1 MQLKDLN
8 IAPPITSNMDP
19 TFDNGKI
26 KKISRTING
35 VSKMRDFCI
44 RYLEFNDKIYQ
55 CEIYLDTD
63 RVNIEGIR
71 LEIEPEYSSILY
83 TYTPPVGVIIIN
95 TDKVSSNL
103 EIKEYFENIL
113 LRFDV
118 ASNVRYVDSDKI
130 GVLNRIRLLYGHI
143 EVTDSDIKIKFDKFN
158 IAIELIDGDK
168 WKVTSPHLEEPVTK
182 ATLFA
187 AVDTIEDTI
196 SEKCTLLPNIL

>member
-8 IAPPITSNMDP
+8 IVPPAT
-19 TFDNGKI
+19 GKI
-26 KKISRTING
+26 ETLTDDKNKKISRTING
-35 VSKMRDFCI
+35 VSKLRDFCV
-44 RYLEFNDKIYQ
+44 RYLKFNDKVYQ

-71 LEIEPEYSSILY
+71 LEIRPTYSSTLY
-83 TYTPPVGVIIIN
+83 TYTPPVGIVIIN
-95 TDKVSSNL
+95 TDKVKSNL
-103 EIKEYFENIL
+103 EIKEYFESIL

-143 EVTDSDIKIKFDKFN
+143 VVTDSDIKIKFDKFN
-158 IAIELIDGDK
+158 MAIELVDDDK

-182 ATLFA
+182 TTLFTA
-187 AVDTIEDTI
+187 INTIEDTI

>member
-1 MQLKDLN
+1 MELKDLI
-8 IAPPITSNMDP
+8 IATPIASNMKPD
-19 TFDNGKI
+19 DNKI

-44 RYLEFNDKIYQ
+44 RHLKFNDRVYQ

-71 LEIEPEYSSILY
+71 LEIEPKYSSNLY
-83 TYTPPVGVIIIN
+83 TYTPPVGIVIIN
-95 TDKVSSNL
+95 TDKVKSNL
-103 EIKEYFENIL
+103 EIKEYFESIL

-130 GVLNRIRLLYGHI
+130 GVLNRIRLMYGYI
-143 EVTDSDIKIKFDKFN
+143 IVTDSDVKIRFDKFN
-158 IAIELIDGDK
+158 IAIELVDSDK
-168 WKVTSPHLEEPVTK
+168 WKVTSPHLEEPVIK
-182 ATLFA
+182 ATLFTA
-187 AVDTIEDTI
+187 INTIEDTI

>member
-1 MQLKDLN
+1 MELKDLI
-8 IAPPITSNMDP
+8 IATPIASNMKPD
-19 TFDNGKI
+19 DNKI

-44 RYLEFNDKIYQ
+44 RHLKFNDIVYQ

-71 LEIEPEYSSILY
+71 LEIVPEYSSTLY
-83 TYTPPVGVIIIN
+83 TYIPPVGVVIIN

-118 ASNVRYVDSDKI
+118 ASNVRYADSDKI
-130 GVLNRIRLLYGHI
+130 GVLNRIRLLYGYI
-143 EVTDSDIKIKFDKFN
+143 AVTDSDIKIKFDKFN
-158 IAIELIDGDK
+158 IAIELVDSDK
-168 WKVTSPHLEEPVTK
+168 WKVTSPHLDEPVTK
-182 ATLFA
+182 ATLFTA
-187 AVDTIEDTI
+187 INTIEDTI

>member
-1 MQLKDLN
+1 MELKNLN

-19 TFDNGKI
+19 TADNGKI

-44 RYLEFNDKIYQ
+44 RYLEFNDKVYQ

-71 LEIEPEYSSILY
+71 LEIEPTYSSTLY
-83 TYTPPVGVIIIN
+83 TYTPPVGVVIIN
-95 TDKVSSNL
+95 TDKVKSNL
-103 EIKEYFENIL
+103 EIKEYFESIL

-143 EVTDSDIKIKFDKFN
+143 VVTDSDIKIKFDKFN
-158 IAIELIDGDK
+158 MAVELVDDDE
-168 WKVTSPHLEEPVTK
+168 WKVTSPHLDEPVTK
-182 ATLFA
+182 ATLFTA
-187 AVDTIEDTI
+187 INTIEDTI

>member
-1 MQLKDLN
+1 MELKDLI
-8 IAPPITSNMDP
+8 IAPPITSNMEP
-19 TFDNGKI
+19 TNDSGKI

-44 RYLEFNDKIYQ
+44 RYLKFNDKVYQ

-71 LEIEPEYSSILY
+71 LEIEPKYSSNLY
-83 TYTPPVGVIIIN
+83 TYTPPVGIVIIN
-95 TDKVSSNL
+95 TDKVKSNL

-130 GVLNRIRLLYGHI
+130 GVLNRIRLMYGYVV
-143 EVTDSDIKIKFDKFN
+143 VTDSDIKIKFDKFN
-158 IAIELIDGDK
+158 MVIELVDSDN
-168 WKVTSPHLEEPVTK
+168 WKVTSPHLDEPVTK
-182 ATLFA
+182 ATLFTA
-187 AVDTIEDTI
+187 INTIEDTI

>member
-19 TFDNGKI
+19 TTDNGKI

-71 LEIEPEYSSILY
+71 LEIEPKYSSNLY
-83 TYTPPVGVIIIN
+83 TYTPPVGIVIIN
-95 TDKVSSNL
+95 TDKVKSNL
-103 EIKEYFENIL
+103 EIKEYFESIL

-130 GVLNRIRLLYGHI
+130 GVLNRIRLMYGYI
-143 EVTDSDIKIKFDKFN
+143 IVTDSDVKIRFDKFN
-158 IAIELIDGDK
+158 IAIELVDGDK
-168 WKVTSPHLEEPVTK
+168 WKVTSPNLEEPVTK
-182 ATLFA
+182 ATLFTA
-187 AVDTIEDTI
+187 INTIEDTI

>member
-1 MQLKDLN
+1 MELKDLI
-8 IAPPITSNMDP
+8 IATPIASNMKPD
-19 TFDNGKI
+19 DNKI

-44 RYLEFNDKIYQ
+44 RHLKFNDIVYQ

-71 LEIEPEYSSILY
+71 LEIVPEYSSTLY
-83 TYTPPVGVIIIN
+83 TYIPPVGVVIIN

-118 ASNVRYVDSDKI
+118 ASNVRYADSDKI
-130 GVLNRIRLLYGHI
+130 GILNRIHLLYGYI
-143 EVTDSDIKIKFDKFN
+143 AVTDSDIKIKFDKFN
-158 IAIELIDGDK
+158 MIIELVDDDK
-168 WKVTSPHLEEPVTK
+168 WKVTSPHLDEPVTK

-187 AVDTIEDTI
+187 AMNTIEDAI
-196 SEKCTLLPNIL
+196 SDRCTLLPNIL

>member
-1 MQLKDLN
+1 MELKDLI
-8 IAPPITSNMDP
+8 IATPIASNMKPD
-19 TFDNGKI
+19 DNKI

-44 RYLEFNDKIYQ
+44 RHLKFNNIVYQ
-55 CEIYLDTD
+55 CEIYLDKD

-71 LEIEPEYSSILY
+71 LEIVPEYSSTLY
-83 TYTPPVGVIIIN
+83 TYIPPVGVVIIN

-118 ASNVRYVDSDKI
+118 ASNVRYADSDKI
-130 GVLNRIRLLYGHI
+130 GVLNRIRLLYGYI
-143 EVTDSDIKIKFDKFN
+143 VVTDSDIKIKFDKFN
-158 IAIELIDGDK
+158 MTIELVDDDK
-168 WKVTSPHLEEPVTK
+168 WKVTSPHLDEPVTK

-187 AVDTIEDTI
+187 AMNTIEDTI
-196 SEKCTLLPNIL
+196 SDRCTLLPNIL

>member
-1 MQLKDLN
+1 MELKDLI
-8 IAPPITSNMDP
+8 IATPIASNMKPD
-19 TFDNGKI
+19 DNKI

-44 RYLEFNDKIYQ
+44 RHLKFNDIVYQ

-71 LEIEPEYSSILY
+71 LEIVPEYSSTLY
-83 TYTPPVGVIIIN
+83 TYIPPVGIVIID
-95 TDKVSSNL
+95 TDKVKSNL

-130 GVLNRIRLLYGHI
+130 GVLNRIRLLYGYI
-143 EVTDSDIKIKFDKFN
+143 AVTDSDIKIKFDKFN
-158 IAIELIDGDK
+158 MTIELVDDDK
-168 WKVTSPHLEEPVTK
+168 WKVTSPHLDEPVTK

-187 AVDTIEDTI
+187 AMNTIEDTI
-196 SEKCTLLPNIL
+196 SDRCTLSPNIL

>member
-1 MQLKDLN
+1 MQLKDLI

-19 TFDNGKI
+19 TTDSGKI

-44 RYLEFNDKIYQ
+44 RYLEFNDKVYQ

-71 LEIEPEYSSILY
+71 LEIEPTYSSTLY
-83 TYTPPVGVIIIN
+83 TYIPPVGVVIIN
-95 TDKVSSNL
+95 TDKVRSNP

-118 ASNVRYVDSDKI
+118 ASNIRYVDSDKI

-143 EVTDSDIKIKFDKFN
+143 VVTDSDIKIKFNKFN
-158 IAIELIDGDK
+158 MVIELVDDDK
-168 WKVTSPHLEEPVTK
+168 WKVTSPHLEPVTK
-182 ATLFA
+182 ATLFTA
-187 AVDTIEDTI
+187 INTIEDTI

>member
-1 MQLKDLN
+1 MELKNLN

-19 TFDNGKI
+19 TTDNGKI

-35 VSKMRDFCI
+35 VSKMRDFCV
-44 RYLEFNDKIYQ
+44 RYLKFNDKVYQ

-71 LEIEPEYSSILY
+71 LEIEPKYSDGLY
-83 TYTPPVGVIIIN
+83 TYTPPVGIVIIN
-95 TDKVSSNL
+95 TDKVKSNL
-103 EIKEYFENIL
+103 EIKEYFESIL

-130 GVLNRIRLLYGHI
+130 GILNRIRLMYGYI
-143 EVTDSDIKIKFDKFN
+143 IVTDSDVKIRFDKFN
-158 IAIELIDGDK
+158 IAIELVDGDK
-168 WKVTSPHLEEPVTK
+168 WKVTSPYLEEPVTK
-182 ATLFA
+182 ATLFTA
-187 AVDTIEDTI
+187 INTIEDTI

>member
-1 MQLKDLN
+1 MELKDLI
-8 IAPPITSNMDP
+8 IATPIASNMKPD
-19 TFDNGKI
+19 DNKI

-35 VSKMRDFCI
+35 ISKMRDFCI
-44 RYLEFNDKIYQ
+44 RHLKFNDIVYQ

-71 LEIEPEYSSILY
+71 LEIVPEYSSTLY
-83 TYTPPVGVIIIN
+83 TYIPPVGVVIIN

-118 ASNVRYVDSDKI
+118 ASNVRYADSDKI
-130 GVLNRIRLLYGHI
+130 GVLNRIRLLYGYI
-143 EVTDSDIKIKFDKFN
+143 AVTDSDIKIKFDKFN
-158 IAIELIDGDK
+158 MIIELVDDDK
-168 WKVTSPHLEEPVTK
+168 WKVTSPHLDEPVTK

-187 AVDTIEDTI
+187 AMNTIEDTI
-196 SEKCTLLPNIL
+196 SDRCTLLPNIL

>member
-1 MQLKDLN
+1 MELKDLI
-8 IAPPITSNMDP
+8 IATPIASNMKPD
-19 TFDNGKI
+19 DNKI

-44 RYLEFNDKIYQ
+44 RHLKFNDIVYQ

-71 LEIEPEYSSILY
+71 LEIVPEYSSTLY
-83 TYTPPVGVIIIN
+83 TYIPPVGVVIIN

-118 ASNVRYVDSDKI
+118 ASNVRYADSDKI
-130 GVLNRIRLLYGHI
+130 GVLNRIRLLYGYI
-143 EVTDSDIKIKFDKFN
+143 AVTDSDIKIKFDKFN
-158 IAIELIDGDK
+158 MTIELVDDDK

-182 ATLFA
+182 ATLFTA
-187 AVDTIEDTI
+187 INTIEDTI

>member
-1 MQLKDLN
+1 MELKDLI
-8 IAPPITSNMDP
+8 IATPIASNMKPD
-19 TFDNGKI
+19 DNKI

-44 RYLEFNDKIYQ
+44 RHLKFNNIVYQ

-63 RVNIEGIR
+63 RLNIEGIR
-71 LEIEPEYSSILY
+71 LEIEPTYSSNLY
-83 TYTPPVGVIIIN
+83 TYTPPVGIVIIN
-95 TDKVSSNL
+95 TDKVKSNL

-130 GVLNRIRLLYGHI
+130 GVLNRIRLMYGYI
-143 EVTDSDIKIKFDKFN
+143 IVTDSDVKIRFDKFN
-158 IAIELIDGDK
+158 IAIELVDDDK
-168 WKVTSPHLEEPVTK
+168 WKVTSPHLDEPVIK

-187 AVDTIEDTI
+187 AMNTIEDTI
-196 SEKCTLLPNIL
+196 TDRCTLLPNIL

>member
-1 MQLKDLN
+1 MELKDLI
-8 IAPPITSNMDP
+8 IATPIASNMKPD
-19 TFDNGKI
+19 DNKI

-44 RYLEFNDKIYQ
+44 RHLKFNDIVYQ

-71 LEIEPEYSSILY
+71 LEIVPEYSSTLY
-83 TYTPPVGVIIIN
+83 TYIPPVGVVIIN

-118 ASNVRYVDSDKI
+118 ASNVRYVDSDKV
-130 GVLNRIRLLYGHI
+130 GVLNRIRLLYGYI
-143 EVTDSDIKIKFDKFN
+143 AVTDSDIKIKFDKFN
-158 IAIELIDGDK
+158 MTIELVDDDK
-168 WKVTSPHLEEPVTK
+168 WKVTSPHLDEPVTK

-187 AVDTIEDTI
+187 AMNTIEDTI
-196 SEKCTLLPNIL
+196 SDRCTLLPNIL

>member
-1 MQLKDLN
+1 MELKDLI
-8 IAPPITSNMDP
+8 IATPIASNMKPD
-19 TFDNGKI
+19 DNKI

-44 RYLEFNDKIYQ
+44 RYLKFNDKVYQ

-71 LEIEPEYSSILY
+71 LEIEPKYSSNLY
-83 TYTPPVGVIIIN
+83 TYTPPVGIVIIN
-95 TDKVSSNL
+95 TDKVKSNL
-103 EIKEYFENIL
+103 EIKEYFESIL

-130 GVLNRIRLLYGHI
+130 GVLNRIRLMYGYI
-143 EVTDSDIKIKFDKFN
+143 IVTDSDVKIRFDKFN
-158 IAIELIDGDK
+158 IAIELVDDDN
-168 WKVTSPHLEEPVTK
+168 WKVTSPHLDEPVTK
-182 ATLFA
+182 ATLFTA
-187 AVDTIEDTI
+187 INTIEDTI